1 MSAFNN
7 ELWDSAFSAVKE
19 QFNINSLFREQTE
32 GFIAFIEKSS
42 NVFVTL
48 PTVCALKHMYSHLP
62 TSLTCLSPLLL
73 ATRVFLAEAT
83 FSS

>member
-1 MSAFNN
+1 MSALNN
-7 ELWDSAFSAVKE
+7 DLWNSAFSAVKE
-19 QFNINSLFREQTE
+19 QFHINSLFREQTE
-32 GFIAFIEKSS
+32 GFKAFIEKSS

-62 TSLTCLSPLLL
+62 TSLTCLSPSLV
-73 ATRVFLAEAT
+73 ATCIFLAEAT